1 MYEMRKLFNQS
12 QIRDIRTK
20 INAVVYVYVKY
31 YFLNKRNESNHVL

>member
-1 MYEMRKLFNQS
+1 MKKRKLFNQS

-31 YFLNKRNESNHVL
+31 YFREDESNHVL